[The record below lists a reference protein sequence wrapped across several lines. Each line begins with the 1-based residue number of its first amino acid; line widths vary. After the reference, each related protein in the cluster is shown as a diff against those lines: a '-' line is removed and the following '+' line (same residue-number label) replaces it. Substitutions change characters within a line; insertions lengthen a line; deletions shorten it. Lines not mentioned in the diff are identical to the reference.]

1 MASHLQVVLK
11 EDVDHLGHTGQ
22 VVRVR
27 PGFARNYLLP
37 RGLACVATR
46 ANIKEIEHET
56 KLAQAKAKRE
66 QEHARGIAEAMANV
80 TLTVARPAG
89 DGGRLYGSVTAIE
102 VAELLMS
109 KGITVDRR
117 KLGMPDEPIKLVGTY
132 AIGVRLAGGIEASFT
147 LEVTASES

>member
-11 EDVDHLGHTGQ
+11 EDVDHLGHTGE

-37 RGLACVATR
+37 RGMACVATR

-66 QEHARGIAEAMANV
+66 KDQARGIAEAMANV
-80 TLTVARPAG
+80 TLTVAKPAG
-89 DGGRLYGSVTAIE
+89 EGGRLYGSVTAIE
-102 VAELLMS
+102 VAELLEA
-109 KGITVDRR
+109 KGHAVDRR
-117 KLGMPDEPIKLVGTY
+117 KLSMPEEHIKALGSYT
-132 AIGVRLAGGIEASFT
+132 IGIRLAGGVEASFT
-147 LEVTASES
+147 LEVTAAED